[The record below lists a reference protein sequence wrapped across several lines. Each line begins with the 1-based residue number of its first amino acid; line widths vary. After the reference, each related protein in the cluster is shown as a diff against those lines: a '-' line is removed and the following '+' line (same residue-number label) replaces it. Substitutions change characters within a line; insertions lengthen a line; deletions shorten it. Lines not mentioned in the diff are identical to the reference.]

1 MNERMERFIALLNQ
15 MFEMDKS
22 DLDFGIYR
30 ILNIRRDEI
39 QKFFKEGLPK
49 QIKETL
55 APFAQG
61 NKDELRQKIA
71 DIESQCGGADNVA
84 MLPDSMPMKQQ
95 YNSLKAQLQQGTDL
109 SALESDV
116 YSALYNFFSRYY
128 DEGDFIS
135 KRRYKEGVYAIPY
148 EGEEVKLYWANQDQY
163 YIKTSEN
170 FKDYTFKTGDYI
182 VHFLLVDATTEQNN
196 NQETDD
202 KKRQFM
208 LFTEDEEK
216 YPGIKTFEY
225 KEEEIKEGNEKKKEK
240 IVNIRFI
247 FDIPEDKK
255 AKYYDLNVAGIKQ
268 WLSTQPTN
276 VMMELLRIANPDAK
290 TKDQIS
296 IIEKHLKAYIAK
308 NTFDYFIHKDLGG
321 FLTRELDFFIKNEVM
336 HLDDL
341 DTGNEAKVETYI
353 AKVRAI
359 KQVGRV
365 IIKFLAQIENFQK
378 KLWLKKKFV
387 VETNWCITLDR
398 IPEKYYDEIRQN
410 KAQVQ
415 EWVDM
420 YAINELETDLDHTE
434 PFTEVPSILFLKQ
447 NPNLIVDTKHFSEEF
462 KNRLMAEFEDLDKKT
477 GGLLLNSDNYQAIRL
492 LKQTYNGKIKLEY
505 TDPPYNTD
513 ASKILYKNGY
523 EHSSWVSLIHSR
535 LIEAKELLSS
545 NGIIQVAID
554 DYEFRYLNCCMDS
567 VFGIDNSISNVAI
580 LTNPKGRDQGFIAQA
595 HDYTIMYAKD
605 KRFAETFNFILSK
618 EELAKKFSKVKD
630 GESLRELPLKRTG
643 SGKFREDRPYMFFPF
658 FYNDVT
664 NKLFV
669 IPKEEYIQIYDK
681 DTDSFNDSFLS
692 SIISK
697 YKEQG
702 YDAILPISSKGEYF
716 RWRWGYKSCCDGVDN
731 GTLFCKKIKGGGYA
745 IYQYDLADDEAR
757 PKSLWVGERYDA
769 SSKGTNVLES
779 MIPNCPFK
787 YPKSLYTVM
796 DNIIIGADNNDTICD
811 FFGGSGTTAH
821 AVIELNRNEE
831 DSKRKYV
838 LIEMG
843 DYFSTVTLV
852 RTLKSIYSPDWKDG
866 KPLSRNKG
874 ISHIMKY
881 LRLESYEDALS
892 NIELKKN
899 NGMAGLFGDD
909 YMINYMLD
917 IEAKGSLLNLKAF
930 KTPFSYEMNI
940 TEKNESKPQRVDVCE
955 TFNYLIGL
963 TVQRQGVIRSYD
975 SIPAAKPEYEGAVDL
990 VKGTQF
996 AFRQIEG
1003 TLPDGRKALVI
1014 WRTIGEDL
1022 KACNA
1027 ALDAYFEKYRIN
1039 PHDRE
1044 YDVIY
1049 VNGDN
1054 NLENLCTADETWK
1067 VVLIEQE
1074 FNKRMFEEE

>member
-30 ILNIRRDEI
+30 ILRVRRDEI

-55 APFAQG
+55 TPFAQG

-71 DIESQCGGADNVA
+71 DIEAQCGGADNVA

-170 FKDYTFKTGDYI
+170 FKDYTFKAGDYT

-196 NQETDD
+196 NKETED

-216 YPGIKTFEY
+216 YPGMKTFEY
-225 KEEEIKEGNEKKKEK
+225 KEEETKEGNEKKKEK

-276 VMMELLRIANPDAK
+276 VMMELLRKANPEAK

-341 DTGNEAKVETYI
+341 DTENEAKVETYI

-415 EWVDM
+415 EWIDM
-420 YAINELETDLDHTE
+420 YAINELETDLEHTE

-447 NPNLIVDTKHFSEEF
+447 NQNLIVDTKHFSEEF
-462 KNRLMAEFEDLDKKT
+462 KNRLISEFEDLDDET
-477 GGLLLNSDNYQAIRL
+477 GGLMVNSDNYQA
-492 LKQTYNGKIKLEY
+492 NKLFIHRYHEFIDCIY
-505 TDPPYNTD
+505 LDPPYNTGP
-513 ASKILYKNGY
+513 SEILYKNSY
-523 EHSSWVSLIHSR
+523 KDSSWLSLMHSR
-535 LIEAKELLSS
+535 LVSMMPLMSDDCTVS
-545 NGIIQVAID
+545 VAID
-554 DYEFRYLNCCMDS
+554 DYEMVRMSEMMTETFANHERNMVIVNHHPQGTPKDNISRTHEYAVIMTPTGESVMENKAEIDGYETRALMRSGSADNNFRY
-567 VFGIDNSISNVAI
+567 GRPNSFYAI
-580 LTNPKGRDQGFIAQA
+580 LLDPESKKIMGVEEPPIIGKPYPKENTPEGWIRL
-595 HDYTIMYAKD
+595 YP
-605 KRFAETFNFILSK
+605 LSK
-618 EELAKKFSKVKD
+618 DGTERVWRISFNTKKTSLKQASVEELNNMICCSKTSFTLYQIVRSKKEPINSNWIDKKYNAGTYGTQIIANLFGNSNIFS
-630 GESLRELPLKRTG
+630 
-643 SGKFREDRPYMFFPF
+643 
-658 FYNDVT
+658 
-664 NKLFV
+664 
-669 IPKEEYIQIYDK
+669 
-681 DTDSFNDSFLS
+681 
-692 SIISK
+692 
-697 YKEQG
+697 
-702 YDAILPISSKGEYF
+702 
-716 RWRWGYKSCCDGVDN
+716 
-731 GTLFCKKIKGGGYA
+731 
-745 IYQYDLADDEAR
+745 
-757 PKSLWVGERYDA
+757 
-769 SSKGTNVLES
+769 
-779 MIPNCPFK
+779 
-787 YPKSLYTVM
+787 YPKSLYTVEDYIKAVT
-796 DNIIIGADNNDTICD
+796 DNKYGHLVLD
-811 FFGGSGTTAH
+811 FFAGSGTTGH
-821 AVIELNRNEE
+821 AVIDLNRE
-831 DSKRKYV
+831 DEGIRKYILV
-838 LIEMG
+838 EMG
-843 DYFSTVTLV
+843 SYFETATHPRIKKV
-852 RTLKSIYSPDWKDG
+852 IFAPDWKNG

-892 NIELKKN
+892 NIKLQKN

-975 SIPAAKPEYEGAVDL
+975 SIPAAKPVYEGDVDL

>member
-30 ILNIRRDEI
+30 ILRVRRDEI

-55 APFAQG
+55 TPFAQG

-71 DIESQCGGADNVA
+71 DIEAQCGGADNVA

-170 FKDYTFKTGDYI
+170 FKDYTFKAGDYT

-196 NQETDD
+196 NKETED

-216 YPGIKTFEY
+216 YPGMKTFEY
-225 KEEEIKEGNEKKKEK
+225 KEEETKEGNEKKKEK

-276 VMMELLRIANPDAK
+276 VMMELLRKANPEAK

-341 DTGNEAKVETYI
+341 DTENEAKVETYI

-398 IPEKYYDEIRQN
+398 IPEKYYNEIRQN

-420 YAINELETDLDHTE
+420 YAINELETDFDHTE
-434 PFTEVPSILFLKQ
+434 PFTEVPSVLFLKQ
-447 NPNLIVDTKHFSEEF
+447 NQNLIVDTKHFTEEF
-462 KNRLMAEFEDLDKKT
+462 KNRLVAEFEDLDKET
-477 GGLLLNSDNYQAIRL
+477 GGLMINSDNYQAL
-492 LKQTYNGKIKLEY
+492 GLIKEKY
-505 TDPPYNTD
+505 SKAITCVYIDPPYNTD
-513 ASKILYKNGY
+513 ATPILYKNGY
-523 EHSSWVSLIHSR
+523 KDSSWLTLIHDR
-535 LIEAKELLSS
+535 MHRTKYLLDPNIGYWS
-545 NGIIQVAID
+545 VAID
-554 DYEFRYLNCCMDS
+554 DMELHNLYKVMQQELIGMDIFQVIVNHYPGS
-567 VFGIDNSISNVAI
+567 GTGRSNVSKTHEYNLFAI
-580 LTNPKGRDQGFIAQA
+580 PKNTDILRGKAKPGGERIRGFCRSGTGDNNYRYGRPNSFYAVLVNDKHEIVGFEAPPSLSESYPTNPTPEGHIRIYPLGGNGVERCWSLGYDS
-595 HDYTIMYAKD
+595 
-605 KRFAETFNFILSK
+605 AEKYWKAGMLECTQNNVIRRK
-618 EELAKKFSKVKD
+618 YYD
-630 GESLRELPLKRTG
+630 GASRELCP
-643 SGKFREDRPYMFFPF
+643 
-658 FYNDVT
+658 
-664 NKLFV
+664 
-669 IPKEEYIQIYDK
+669 
-681 DTDSFNDSFLS
+681 
-692 SIISK
+692 
-697 YKEQG
+697 
-702 YDAILPISSKGEYF
+702 
-716 RWRWGYKSCCDGVDN
+716 
-731 GTLFCKKIKGGGYA
+731 
-745 IYQYDLADDEAR
+745 
-757 PKSLWVGERYDA
+757 SLWVDKKYSA
-769 SSKGTNVLES
+769 VVYGTNLLTKMFGES
-779 MIPNCPFK
+779 DKFSF
-787 YPKSLYTVM
+787 PKSLYTVSTAIESGTF
-796 DNIIIGADNNDTICD
+796 DEPNSIVLDY
-811 FFGGSGTTAH
+811 FGGSGTTGH
-821 AVIELNRNEE
+821 AVMTLNEVDGGSR
-831 DSKRKYV
+831 RFILV
-838 LIEMG
+838 EMG
-843 DYFSTVTLV
+843 SYFNNVTLTRV
-852 RTLKSIYSPDWKDG
+852 KKAAYSLEWDKG
-866 KPLSRNKG
+866 KPLSRKSNNCS
-874 ISHIMKY
+874 IIKY
-881 LRLESYEDALS
+881 IRLESYEDALS

-990 VKGTQF
+990 IKGNQF
-996 AFRQIEG
+996 AFRQVEG

>member
-15 MFEMDKS
+15 IFEMDKS

-30 ILNIRRDEI
+30 ILKVRRDEI

-71 DIESQCGGADNVA
+71 EIE
-84 MLPDSMPMKQQ
+84 KQAAEFGTSPENNPK
-95 YNSLKAQLQQGTDL
+95 YNELKAQLQQGTDL

-170 FKDYTFKTGDYI
+170 FKDYTFKAGDYT

-196 NQETDD
+196 NKEIED

-216 YPGIKTFEY
+216 YLGMKTFEF
-225 KEEEIKEGNEKKKEK
+225 KEEEKT
-240 IVNIRFI
+240 VNIRFI

-255 AKYYDLNVAGIKQ
+255 AKYYELNVAGIKQ

-341 DTGNEAKVETYI
+341 DTENEAKVETYI

-447 NPNLIVDTKHFSEEF
+447 NQNLIVDTKNFTEEF
-462 KNRLMAEFEDLDKKT
+462 KNRLIAEFDDLDKDT
-477 GGLLLNSDNYQAIRL
+477 GGLMVNSDNYQA
-492 LKQTYNGKIKLEY
+492 LKMLENKY
-505 TDPPYNTD
+505 YKSLGYCYIDPPYNTN
-513 ASKILYKNGY
+513 SSEILYKNGY
-523 EHSSWVSLIHSR
+523 RDSSWNSLINDR
-535 LIEAKELLSS
+535 LQQGDKLLKQGSIITVAIDNEELYNLGHLLDSIYGHDNRIAVVTVQHNPKGRNQAEFFSENVEYMLEYS
-545 NGIIQVAID
+545 NNKDLAEFNEVAID
-554 DYEFRYLNCCMDS
+554 DAVKETFTEQSDDGKKYRWESFVRARMSRTKEKRPDNWYPLYVSPDMLDIRSNYQDGYIEVWPIVPSGEFTWKNIKTKFDELNKNGYFKAEKEGNRIAIYHKYTENQVLKNLWIEKKYQSEFNGTNLLKAM
-567 VFGIDNSISNVAI
+567 FGIDKS
-580 LTNPKGRDQGFIAQA
+580 PF
-595 HDYTIMYAKD
+595 
-605 KRFAETFNFILSK
+605 TF
-618 EELAKKFSKVKD
+618 
-630 GESLRELPLKRTG
+630 
-643 SGKFREDRPYMFFPF
+643 
-658 FYNDVT
+658 
-664 NKLFV
+664 
-669 IPKEEYIQIYDK
+669 
-681 DTDSFNDSFLS
+681 
-692 SIISK
+692 
-697 YKEQG
+697 
-702 YDAILPISSKGEYF
+702 
-716 RWRWGYKSCCDGVDN
+716 
-731 GTLFCKKIKGGGYA
+731 
-745 IYQYDLADDEAR
+745 
-757 PKSLWVGERYDA
+757 
-769 SSKGTNVLES
+769 
-779 MIPNCPFK
+779 
-787 YPKSLYTVM
+787 PKSLYAVSDSIKLALKNDETVI
-796 DNIIIGADNNDTICD
+796 DYFA
-811 FFGGSGTTAH
+811 GSGTTGH
-821 AVIELNRNEE
+821 AVIHLNRE
-831 DSKRKYV
+831 DNSSNRRYLLV
-838 LIEMG
+838 EMG
-843 DYFSTVTLV
+843 EYFTTATHPRVKKAV
-852 RTLKSIYSPDWKDG
+852 YSPDWKDG
-866 KPLSRNKG
+866 KPLCRNKG

-892 NIELKKN
+892 NIKLQKN

-930 KTPFSYEMNI
+930 KSPFSYEMNI

-963 TVQRQGVIRSYD
+963 TVQQQGVIRSYN
-975 SIPAAKPEYEGAVDL
+975 SEPAAKPEYEGAVDL
-990 VKGTQF
+990 DNGTQF
-996 AFRQIEG
+996 AFKQIEG

-1014 WRTIGEDL
+1014 WRTIGDDL
-1022 KACNA
+1022 KAYNA

-1039 PHDRE
+1039 PLDRE

-1054 NLENLCTADETWK
+1054 NLENLRTANETWK

>member
-1 MNERMERFIALLNQ
+1 MNERMERFIALLSQ
-15 MFEMDKS
+15 IFEMDKS

-71 DIESQCGGADNVA
+71 EIE
-84 MLPDSMPMKQQ
+84 KQAAEFGTSPENNPK
-95 YNSLKAQLQQGTDL
+95 YNELKAQLQQGTDL

-170 FKDYTFKTGDYI
+170 FKDYTFKAGDYT

-208 LFTEDEEK
+208 LFTENEEK
-216 YPGIKTFEY
+216 HSGIKTFEF
-225 KEEEIKEGNEKKKEK
+225 KEEEKT
-240 IVNIRFI
+240 VNIRFI

-255 AKYYDLNVAGIKQ
+255 AKYYDLNVAAIKQ

-341 DTGNEAKVETYI
+341 DTENEAKVETYI

-387 VETNWCITLDR
+387 VETNWCVTLDR
-398 IPEKYYDEIRQN
+398 IPEKYYEEIRQN

-415 EWVDM
+415 EWIDM

-852 RTLKSIYSPDWKDG
+852 RTLKSIYSPEWKDG
-866 KPLSRNKG
+866 KPLSRTKG

-892 NIELKKN
+892 NIKLQKN

-940 TEKNESKPQRVDVCE
+940 TEKNESKLHKIDVCE

-963 TVQRQGVIRSYD
+963 TVQQQGVIRSYD

-990 VKGTQF
+990 VNGNRF

-1003 TLPDGRKALVI
+1003 ALPDGRKALVI
-1014 WRTIGEDL
+1014 WRTIEDDL
-1022 KACNA
+1022 KAYNA

-1039 PHDRE
+1039 PLDRE

-1054 NLENLCTADETWK
+1054 NLENLRTSDETWK

>member
-15 MFEMDKS
+15 IFEMDKS

-71 DIESQCGGADNVA
+71 DIEAQCGGADNVA
-84 MLPDSMPMKQQ
+84 ILPDSMPMKQQ

-170 FKDYTFKTGDYI
+170 FKDYTFKAGDYT

-196 NQETDD
+196 NKETED

-225 KEEEIKEGNEKKKEK
+225 NEEEK

-387 VETNWCITLDR
+387 VETNWCVTLDR

-434 PFTEVPSILFLKQ
+434 PFTEVPSVLFLKQ
-447 NPNLIVDTKHFSEEF
+447 NQNLIVDTKHFTEEF
-462 KNRLMAEFEDLDKKT
+462 KNRLVAEFEDLDKIT
-477 GGLLLNSDNYQAIRL
+477 GGLMINSDNYHALNL
-492 LKQTYNGKIKLEY
+492 LQEKYKNRVNCIYG
-505 TDPPYNTD
+505 DPPYN
-513 ASKILYKNGY
+513 AKSSEILYKNSFK
-523 EHSSWVSLIHSR
+523 HSSWVTMMNSR
-535 LIEAKELLSS
+535 IRLVSKLKTQNGAIITAIDENEGFNLMKLFDSMFPYWNKTAVTVLHNPAGVQGDNFSYSHEYAIFLFENFKHVIGKVEKKEKSTEPFRDWGPSGLRNPQGDTFYPIIVNLQMDKIIEIGEACPSDFHPGKQNVVLNDKILVYPIGDDGIEKKWVFARDTVESILDELYPQVK
-545 NGIIQVAID
+545 NGIVQIMRDKSKGSFKTVWTDEKYYANIHGSKL
-554 DYEFRYLNCCMDS
+554 LNNIIGS
-567 VFGIDNSISNVAI
+567 
-580 LTNPKGRDQGFIAQA
+580 
-595 HDYTIMYAKD
+595 
-605 KRFAETFNFILSK
+605 
-618 EELAKKFSKVKD
+618 KKFD
-630 GESLRELPLKRTG
+630 
-643 SGKFREDRPYMFFPF
+643 F
-658 FYNDVT
+658 
-664 NKLFV
+664 
-669 IPKEEYIQIYDK
+669 
-681 DTDSFNDSFLS
+681 
-692 SIISK
+692 
-697 YKEQG
+697 
-702 YDAILPISSKGEYF
+702 
-716 RWRWGYKSCCDGVDN
+716 
-731 GTLFCKKIKGGGYA
+731 
-745 IYQYDLADDEAR
+745 
-757 PKSLWVGERYDA
+757 
-769 SSKGTNVLES
+769 
-779 MIPNCPFK
+779 
-787 YPKSLYTVM
+787 PKSLYTVCDCIYAVNEVQKSNATIM
-796 DNIIIGADNNDTICD
+796 DYFA
-811 FFGGSGTTAH
+811 GSGTTGH
-821 AVIELNRNEE
+821 AVIELNRIHPENT
-831 DSKRKYV
+831 RKYI

-843 DYFSTVTLV
+843 NYFDKVTHQRMKKV
-852 RTLKSIYSPDWKDG
+852 TYSPNWKKG

-874 ISHIMKY
+874 VSHIMKY

-963 TVQRQGVIRSYD
+963 TVLRQGVIRSYD
-975 SIPAAKPEYEGAVDL
+975 STPAANPEYEGAVDL

-1022 KACNA
+1022 KASNA

>member
-170 FKDYTFKTGDYI
+170 FKDYTFKSGDYT

-196 NQETDD
+196 NKETED

-225 KEEEIKEGNEKKKEK
+225 DEEEKTI
-240 IVNIRFI
+240 NIRFI

-415 EWVDM
+415 EWIDL
-420 YAINELETDLDHTE
+420 YAINEFETDLDHTE

-447 NPNLIVDTKHFSEEF
+447 NQNLIVDTKNFCEDF
-462 KNRLMAEFEDLDKKT
+462 KNRLIAEFDDLEKET
-477 GGLLLNSDNYQAIRL
+477 GGLMINSENFQALQLLQKKYQNRVKCIYA
-492 LKQTYNGKIKLEY
+492 
-505 TDPPYNTD
+505 DPPYN
-513 ASKILYKNGY
+513 AQSSEILYKNTFK
-523 EHSSWVSLIHSR
+523 HSSWLSLMENR
-535 LIEAKELLSS
+535 LCLADKLLEKE
-545 NGIIQVAID
+545 GVEIIAID
-554 DYEFRYLNCCMDS
+554 EIEQCKLSQLLIDLNPYKEIAAVAVVHNPTGQQGYNISYSSEYAIFVYPSFNGRNTLGLEEREDPNEWDTRTFR
-567 VFGIDNSISNVAI
+567 DNSGNSN
-580 LTNPKGRDQGFIAQA
+580 LRTD
-595 HDYTIMYAKD
+595 AKNC
-605 KRFAETFNFILSK
+605 FYPIY
-618 EELAKKFSKVKD
+618 VKD
-630 GESLRELPLKRTG
+630 NKIIGFG
-643 SGKFREDRPYMFFPF
+643 DVCEDDFHP
-658 FYNDVT
+658 
-664 NKLFV
+664 
-669 IPKEEYIQIYDK
+669 
-681 DTDSFNDSFLS
+681 
-692 SIISK
+692 
-697 YKEQG
+697 
-702 YDAILPISSKGEYF
+702 
-716 RWRWGYKSCCDGVDN
+716 N
-731 GTLFCKKIKGGGYA
+731 G
-745 IYQYDLADDEAR
+745 R
-757 PKSLWVGERYDA
+757 
-769 SSKGTNVLES
+769 NVLEKDGAIAVYPIDNNGVEKKWVFERGTVKTILQELWVKKISTTEIDIMRTKKKFRFKSCWFDKKYSANSYGSRLLTS
-779 MIPNCPFK
+779 MNIPFG
-787 YPKSLYTVM
+787 YPKSIYNVYDCITAGMGERKDGFIL
-796 DNIIIGADNNDTICD
+796 D
-811 FFGGSGTTAH
+811 FFAGSATTAH
-821 AVIELNRNEE
+821 AVLKLNKSDEGV
-831 DSKRKYV
+831 RKYILV
-838 LIEMG
+838 EMG
-843 DYFSTVTLV
+843 NYFDLATKTRVKKV
-852 RTLKSIYSPDWKDG
+852 IFAPDWKDG
-866 KPLSRNKG
+866 KPQSRNKG
-874 ISHIMKY
+874 VSHIMKY

-892 NIELKKN
+892 NIKLQKN

-930 KTPFSYEMNI
+930 KTPFSYEMHI

-990 VKGTQF
+990 VKGSQF

-1022 KACNA
+1022 KASNA
-1027 ALDAYFEKYRIN
+1027 ALDAYFIKNHIN
-1039 PHDRE
+1039 PRERE

-1054 NLENLCTADETWK
+1054 NLENLCKADETWK

>member
-15 MFEMDKS
+15 IFEMDKS

-71 DIESQCGGADNVA
+71 DIEAQCGGADNVA

-170 FKDYTFKTGDYI
+170 FKDYTFKAGDYT

-196 NQETDD
+196 NKETED

-276 VMMELLRIANPDAK
+276 VMMELLRIANPEAK

-341 DTGNEAKVETYI
+341 DTENEAKVETYI

-398 IPEKYYDEIRQN
+398 IPEKYYDDIRQN

-447 NPNLIVDTKHFSEEF
+447 NQNLIVDTKNFTEEF
-462 KNRLMAEFEDLDKKT
+462 KNKLISEFDDLDNET
-477 GGLLLNSDNYQAIRL
+477 GGLMINSENFQALELLQERYKGN
-492 LKQTYNGKIKLEY
+492 IKCAY
-505 TDPPYNTD
+505 YDPPYNT
-513 ASKILYKNGY
+513 SEGSFTYKNNY
-523 EHSSWVSLIHSR
+523 KQSSWCTMISNRWSLT
-535 LIEAKELLSS
+535 EPLLRE
-545 NGIIQVAID
+545 NGIIESAID
-554 DYEFRYLNCCMDS
+554 DYEQPYLSS
-567 VFGIDNSISNVAI
+567 VLDNIFGFENRLGTVAVEI
-580 LTNPKGRDQGFIAQA
+580 KPSGRTN
-595 HDYTIMYAKD
+595 DYFLATSHEYLLCYAKD
-605 KRFAETFNFILSK
+605 YSNVQINFIPLS
-618 EELAKKFSKVKD
+618 EEQKKAYKD
-630 GESLRELPLKRTG
+630 VTEDGVQTKWRDFIRTG
-643 SGKFREDRPYMFFPF
+643 GYSTPEERPNSYYPIY
-658 FYNDVT
+658 YNESTGDIT
-664 NKLFV
+664 PNKQ
-669 IPKEEYIQIYDK
+669 EGYI
-681 DTDSFNDSFLS
+681 
-692 SIISK
+692 
-697 YKEQG
+697 E
-702 YDAILPISSKGEYF
+702 ILPIDSIGKHRVWRKTIPSLKEHLAKGEI
-716 RWRWGYKSCCDGVDN
+716 RVEKVHGVYKVKIID
-731 GTLFCKKIKGGGYA
+731 KIKDG
-745 IYQYDLADDEAR
+745 LR
-757 PKSLWVGERYDA
+757 PKSMWYGSKYDA
-769 SSKGTNVLES
+769 SSHGTKLIKNIFGKS
-779 MIPNCPFK
+779 GFSF
-787 YPKSLYTVM
+787 PKSIYTVF
-796 DNIIIGADNNDTICD
+796 DSIKLVCNDGDIILDS
-811 FFGGSGTTAH
+811 FGGSGTTAH
-821 AVIELNRNEE
+821 AVIEINRGKDDDEE
-831 DSKRKYV
+831 ICKY
-838 LIEMG
+838 IMCEMAE
-843 DYFSTVTLV
+843 YFNSVTLP
-852 RTLKSIYSPDWKDG
+852 RTKKIIYASDWKNG

-874 ISHIMKY
+874 ISHLMKY

-917 IEAKGSLLNLKAF
+917 IEAKGSLLKLKAF

-990 VKGTQF
+990 VKGSQF

-1022 KACNA
+1022 KASNA
-1027 ALDAYFEKYRIN
+1027 ALDAYFIKNHIN
-1039 PHDRE
+1039 PRERE

-1054 NLENLCTADETWK
+1054 NLENLCKADETWK